1 MWRMRQTAYSLN
13 NCADSDA
20 RSHAHTHART
30 TVGRRRARGRP
41 PGRRRRRR
49 QCPVWWAVTSARGLA
64 Q

>member
-1 MWRMRQTAYSLN
+1 MRRVRQTAYSLN
-13 NCADSDA
+13 NCADSDG
-20 RSHAHTHART
+20 RSHART
-30 TVGRRRARGRP
+30 AVGRSRVLGRP